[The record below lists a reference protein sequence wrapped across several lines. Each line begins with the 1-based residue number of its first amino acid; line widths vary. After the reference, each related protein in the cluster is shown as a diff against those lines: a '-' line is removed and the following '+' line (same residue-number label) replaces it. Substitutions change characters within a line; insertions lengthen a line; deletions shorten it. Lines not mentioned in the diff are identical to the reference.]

1 MAESTR
7 ENRLNTNLECDT
19 NIIIDLPS
27 NETPKIQNTILETDD
42 KIDNFIYSSDEEY
55 DTNFQDLTIHSR
67 FPEVSSR
74 ENEEILKDNENG
86 SIWNQIPYGI
96 SERILEILC
105 DIDTIGYL
113 HQVSK
118 HFFLIPKDEIYHIIC
133 KYIYTSQSYKKTINL
148 LNWGTWRN
156 MCINRSRIRTNGFY
170 SLRMSYWKPPNND
183 AFWEEKR
190 TEFIEVKIFRHMR
203 FYNNG
208 LVLYSLCHNSPNK
221 IAKSLREGKSVHK
234 KVKNIY

>member
-1 MAESTR
+1 MKKIDDDDDSILNRLILTEQKEHAITLGYKTLGEFEEAERLRNALAESTR

-27 NETPKIQNTILETDD
+27 NETPKIQNTLLETDD

-74 ENEEILKDNENG
+74 ENEEILKDNEND

-105 DIDTIGYL
+105 DVDTLGYL

-118 HFFLIPKDEIYHIIC
+118 HFFLFSKDETYHIIC
-133 KYIYTSQSYKKTINL
+133 K
-148 LNWGTWRN
+148 
-156 MCINRSRIRTNGFY
+156 
-170 SLRMSYWKPPNND
+170 
-183 AFWEEKR
+183 
-190 TEFIEVKIFRHMR
+190 
-203 FYNNG
+203 
-208 LVLYSLCHNSPNK
+208 
-221 IAKSLREGKSVHK
+221 
-234 KVKNIY
+234 